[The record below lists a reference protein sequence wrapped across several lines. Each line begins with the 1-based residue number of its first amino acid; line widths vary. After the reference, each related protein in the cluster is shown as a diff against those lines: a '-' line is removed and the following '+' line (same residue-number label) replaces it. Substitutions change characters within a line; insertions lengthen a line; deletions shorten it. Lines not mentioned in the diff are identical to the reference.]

1 MLELEFL
8 DAPLIDVPSLS
19 LMIFRFVLNML
30 FVFILIQFFYYRKSR
45 RLDYYF
51 TFILISISIFFLI
64 YLLGSVKIKVGMALG
79 LFAIFGIIRYRTET
93 VPVREMTYLFVII
106 SLSVIN
112 AIALNLSYAEII
124 ATNVIY
130 VVSVWVVESF
140 RGLKHVSSKLILYDR
155 VDNIHPDQ
163 RNELIEDLMKRTGLK
178 IIKVEV
184 GAINFMQDTV
194 MLKIYYES
202 QFNEMNAVDHLLKLP
217 KNTIIQISG
226 DKIYWKQCDE

>member
-1 MLELEFL
+1 MEDFEFL
-8 DAPLIDVPSLS
+8 DTPLIDVGGFS
-19 LMIFRFVLNML
+19 LMIFRFVLNMF

-64 YLLGSVKIKVGMALG
+64 FLLGSVKIKVGMALG

-112 AIALNLSYAEII
+112 AIALNLSYAEIF
-124 ATNVIY
+124 ATNIIY
-130 VVSVWVVESF
+130 VLSVWIVESF
-140 RGLKHVSSKLILYDR
+140 RGLNHVTSKLILYDR

-163 RNELIEDLMKRTGLK
+163 RHELIEDLRKRTGLK

-194 MLKIYYES
+194 MLKIYYATT
-202 QFNEMNAVDHLLKLP
+202 FNEASSVDHLLKLP
-217 KNTIIQISG
+217 KR
-226 DKIYWKQCDE
+226 E

>member
-217 KNTIIQISG
+217 KN
-226 DKIYWKQCDE
+226 KE

>member
-1 MLELEFL
+1 MEELEFL
-8 DAPLIDVPSLS
+8 NTPMIDVPSLS

-112 AIALNLSYAEII
+112 AIALNLSYAEIF
-124 ATNVIY
+124 ATNIIY
-130 VVSVWVVESF
+130 VISVWVVESF
-140 RGLKHVSSKLILYDR
+140 RGLRHVSSKLILYDR
-155 VDNIHPDQ
+155 VDNIHPHQ
-163 RNELIEDLMKRTGLK
+163 RQELLEDLRKRTGLK
-178 IIKVEV
+178 IIRVEV

-194 MLKIYYES
+194 MLKIFYES
-202 QFNEMNAVDHLLKLP
+202 AFEEASSVDNMLKLP
-217 KNTIIQISG
+217 KNE
-226 DKIYWKQCDE
+226 K

>member
-1 MLELEFL
+1 MEELEFL
-8 DAPLIDVPSLS
+8 DLPIIDVPNLS
-19 LMIFRFVLNML
+19 LMLFRFVLNMV

-64 YLLGSVKIKVGMALG
+64 FLLASVKIKVGMALG

-112 AIALNLSYAEII
+112 AIALNLSYAEIL

-130 VVSVWVVESF
+130 VLSVWVVESF
-140 RGLKHVSSKLILYDR
+140 RGGKHMASKLILYDR
-155 VDNIHPDQ
+155 VDNIQPHQ
-163 RNELIEDLMKRTGLK
+163 RHELLEDLRNRTGLK
-178 IIKVEV
+178 VIKVEV
-184 GAINFMQDTV
+184 GAINFLQDSV
-194 MLKIYYES
+194 MLKIFYETPFHEAS
-202 QFNEMNAVDHLLKLP
+202 SVDHLMKLP
-217 KNTIIQISG
+217 KN
-226 DKIYWKQCDE
+226 ER

>member
-1 MLELEFL
+1 MEDLEFL
-8 DAPLIDVPSLS
+8 DTPFIDVPSLS
-19 LMIFRFVLNML
+19 LMIFRFVLNL
-30 FVFILIQFFYYRKSR
+30 VFVFIIIQFFYYRKSR

-112 AIALNLSYAEII
+112 AIALNLSYAEIFV
-124 ATNVIY
+124 TNIIY
-130 VVSVWVVESF
+130 VFSVWLVESF
-140 RGLKHVSSKLILYDR
+140 RGLKHISSKLILYDR
-155 VDNIHPDQ
+155 VDNIHPES
-163 RNELIEDLMKRTGLK
+163 RHELLEDLRKRTGLK

-184 GAINFMQDTV
+184 GAINFLQDTV
-194 MLKIYYES
+194 MLKVYYES
-202 QFNEMNAVDHLLKLP
+202 NYFEASAVDHLLKLP
-217 KNTIIQISG
+217 K
-226 DKIYWKQCDE
+226 KE

>member
-1 MLELEFL
+1 MEEIFL
-8 DAPLIDVPSLS
+8 DATWVDVPSLS
-19 LMIFRFVLNML
+19 LMLFRFLLNTF
-30 FVFILIQFFYYRKSR
+30 FVFILIQFFYYRKSH

-93 VPVREMTYLFVII
+93 VPVREMTYIFVII

-112 AIALNLSYAEII
+112 AIALNLSYAEIL
-124 ATNVIY
+124 ATNLIY
-130 VVSVWVVESF
+130 VISVWVVESF
-140 RGLKHVSSKLILYDR
+140 KGLRHVQSKLILYDR
-155 VDNIHPDQ
+155 VDNIHPSQ
-163 RNELIEDLMKRTGLK
+163 REELLEDLRERTGLN
-178 IIKVEV
+178 ILRVEV

-202 QFNEMNAVDHLLKLP
+202 SLNEASSVDHMLKLP
-217 KNTIIQISG
+217 KK
-226 DKIYWKQCDE
+226 D

>member
-1 MLELEFL
+1 MEEFEFL
-8 DAPLIDVPSLS
+8 NTPLIDVAGFS
-19 LMIFRFVLNML
+19 LMIFRFVLNL
-30 FVFILIQFFYYRKSR
+30 VFVFILIQFFYYRKSR

-64 YLLGSVKIKVGMALG
+64 FLLGSVKIKVGMALG

-112 AIALNLSYAEII
+112 AIALDLSYAEIFS
-124 ATNVIY
+124 TNLIY
-130 VVSVWVVESF
+130 VFSVWIVESF
-140 RGLKHVSSKLILYDR
+140 RGLRHVSSKLILYDR
-155 VDNIHPDQ
+155 VDNIHPHQ
-163 RNELIEDLMKRTGLK
+163 RVELLEDLRKRTGLK
-178 IIKVEV
+178 ILKVEV

-202 QFNEMNAVDHLLKLP
+202 SLNEPNSVDHLLKLP
-217 KNTIIQISG
+217 KN
-226 DKIYWKQCDE
+226 DK

>member
-1 MLELEFL
+1 MVELEFL
-8 DAPLIDVPSLS
+8 DTPLIDVPSLS
-19 LMIFRFVLNML
+19 LMIFRFVLNTI

-112 AIALNLSYAEII
+112 AIALNLSYAEIF

-140 RGLKHVSSKLILYDR
+140 RGLRHVSSKLILYDR

-163 RNELIEDLMKRTGLK
+163 RYELLEDLRKRTGLK
-178 IIKVEV
+178 IIKVEI

-194 MLKIYYES
+194 MLKVYYEAH
-202 QFNEMNAVDHLLKLP
+202 FNDASSVDHLMKLP
-217 KNTIIQISG
+217 KN
-226 DKIYWKQCDE
+226 ER

>member
-1 MLELEFL
+1 MEDLVFL
-8 DAPLIDVPSLS
+8 DTPVIDVPSLS
-19 LMIFRFVLNML
+19 LMIFRFVLNTL

-112 AIALNLSYAEII
+112 AIALNLSYSEIF
-124 ATNVIY
+124 ATNIIY
-130 VVSVWVVESF
+130 VASVWVVESF
-140 RGLKHVSSKLILYDR
+140 HGYRQVSSKLILYDR

-163 RNELIEDLMKRTGLK
+163 RDELIEDLRKRTGLK
-178 IIKVEV
+178 IVKVEI
-184 GAINFMQDTV
+184 GGINFIQDTV
-194 MLKIYYES
+194 MLKIYYECS
-202 QFNEMNAVDHLLKLP
+202 YEDKSSIDDLLKLP
-217 KNTIIQISG
+217 K
-226 DKIYWKQCDE
+226 K

>member
-1 MLELEFL
+1 MEVLEFF
-8 DAPLIDVPSLS
+8 DAPFIDVPSLS
-19 LMIFRFVLNML
+19 LMIFRFVLNMV

-93 VPVREMTYLFVII
+93 VPVREMTYLFVLI

-112 AIALNLSYAEII
+112 AIALDLSYAEIF
-124 ATNVIY
+124 ATNIIY

-140 RGLKHVSSKLILYDR
+140 RGLRHVSSKLILYDR
-155 VDNIHPDQ
+155 VDNIKPHQ
-163 RNELIEDLMKRTGLK
+163 REELLEDLRARTGLK
-178 IIKVEV
+178 IFKVEV

-194 MLKIYYES
+194 MLKVYYEAT
-202 QFNEMNAVDHLLKLP
+202 FNEASSVDHLLKLP
-217 KNTIIQISG
+217 KNE
-226 DKIYWKQCDE
+226 K

>member
-1 MLELEFL
+1 MEELEFL
-8 DAPLIDVPSLS
+8 DTPLIDVPSLS
-19 LMIFRFVLNML
+19 LMIFRFVLNMV

-112 AIALNLSYAEII
+112 AIALNLSYAEIV
-124 ATNVIY
+124 ATNIIY
-130 VVSVWVVESF
+130 VASVWVVESF
-140 RGLKHVSSKLILYDR
+140 RGLRHVSSKLILYDR
-155 VDNIHPDQ
+155 VDNIHPHQ
-163 RNELIEDLMKRTGLK
+163 RQELLEDLTKRTGLK

-194 MLKIYYES
+194 MLKVYYES
-202 QFNEMNAVDHLLKLP
+202 QFNEANTVDHLLKLP
-217 KNTIIQISG
+217 KN
-226 DKIYWKQCDE
+226 

>member
-1 MLELEFL
+1 MEELEFL
-8 DAPLIDVPSLS
+8 NTPMIDVPSLS

-112 AIALNLSYAEII
+112 AIALNLSYAEIF
-124 ATNVIY
+124 ATNIIY
-130 VVSVWVVESF
+130 VISVWVVESF
-140 RGLKHVSSKLILYDR
+140 RGLRHVSSKLILYDR
-155 VDNIHPDQ
+155 VDNIHPHQ
-163 RNELIEDLMKRTGLK
+163 RQELLEDLRQRTGLK
-178 IIKVEV
+178 IIRVEV

-194 MLKIYYES
+194 MLKIFYES
-202 QFNEMNAVDHLLKLP
+202 AFEEASSVDNMLKLP
-217 KNTIIQISG
+217 KNE
-226 DKIYWKQCDE
+226 K

>member
-1 MLELEFL
+1 MEEFKFL
-8 DAPLIDVPSLS
+8 DTPLIDVPNMS
-19 LMIFRFVLNML
+19 LMIFRFVLNSF

-64 YLLGSVKIKVGMALG
+64 FLLGSVKIKVGMALG

-112 AIALNLSYAEII
+112 AIAINLSYAEIL
-124 ATNVIY
+124 ATNLIY

-140 RGLKHVSSKLILYDR
+140 RGMRHVSSKLILYDR
-155 VDNIHPDQ
+155 VDNIHPHQ
-163 RNELIEDLMKRTGLK
+163 RQELIEDLRKRTGLK
-178 IIKVEV
+178 IINVEV
-184 GAINFMQDTV
+184 GAINFLQDTV

-202 QFNEMNAVDHLLKLP
+202 DFNNMSSVDHLLKIP
-217 KNTIIQISG
+217 KG
-226 DKIYWKQCDE
+226 DK

>member
-163 RNELIEDLMKRTGLK
+163 RHELIEDLMKRTGLK

-217 KNTIIQISG
+217 KN
-226 DKIYWKQCDE
+226 KE

>member
-1 MLELEFL
+1 MEELEFL
-8 DAPLIDVPSLS
+8 DTPMIDVPSLS
-19 LMIFRFVLNML
+19 LMIFRFVLNMV

-64 YLLGSVKIKVGMALG
+64 YLLGGVKIKVGMALG

-112 AIALNLSYAEII
+112 AIALDLSYAEIF
-124 ATNVIY
+124 ATNLIY

-140 RGLKHVSSKLILYDR
+140 RGLRHVSSKLILYDR
-155 VDNIHPDQ
+155 VDNIQPHQ
-163 RNELIEDLMKRTGLK
+163 RKELLEDLHKRTGLR

-194 MLKIYYES
+194 MLKVYYETHFQDAS
-202 QFNEMNAVDHLLKLP
+202 TVDQLMKLP
-217 KNTIIQISG
+217 KNE
-226 DKIYWKQCDE
+226 K